1 LEYCIPDRGGC
12 RAGLNGGNMRT
23 CGVDIGG
30 SKISLGIARN
40 GIVLQKV
47 SIPNDFFGDPDA
59 MVDAIVKNMR
69 TLCGGYPPECVGA
82 GSPGWVVD
90 GRVLEA
96 VNLGISSYP
105 LRDAL
110 QSALGIPAHV
120 ENDARCAL
128 LAEFSFGSLR
138 DCVNGAMMTF
148 GTGVGGG
155 LIIGKKLYRGSFG
168 YAGEIG
174 HMTLESEGGCAC
186 GKRGCYELTGAVP
199 SLLRLSSEFGLKAA
213 NAQEVFDAALM
224 GDARAKDALCAYL
237 PLAARGVTELAML
250 LDLDTV
256 LIGGGISAQHD
267 LFVHPLEELVHQFDP
282 RCRIVPAALGNDAGI
297 IGAALLPA

>member
-1 LEYCIPDRGGC
+1 MQRI
-12 RAGLNGGNMRT
+12 
-23 CGVDIGG
+23 
-30 SKISLGIARN
+30 
-40 GIVLQKV
+40 
-47 SIPNDFFGDPDA
+47 SIPNDFFGNPDA
-59 MVDAIVKNMR
+59 MVDVIAKNMR
-69 TLCGGYPPECVGA
+69 TLWSGCPPKYMGA

-90 GRVLEA
+90 GQVLDA
-96 VNLGISSYP
+96 VNLGIVRYP

-110 QSALGIPAHV
+110 QSALNTPVYV

-128 LAEFSFGSLR
+128 LAELSFGSLR

-148 GTGVGGG
+148 GTGIGGG
-155 LIIGKKLYRGSFG
+155 LVFGKKIYRGSFG

-174 HMTLESEGGCAC
+174 HMTLAGEDDCAC

-199 SLLRLSSEFGLKAA
+199 SLLQLSLEHGLHAV
-213 NAQEVFDAALM
+213 NAQEVFDAALT
-224 GDARAKDALCAYL
+224 GDMRAKDALCAYL

-256 LIGGGISAQHD
+256 CIGGGISVQHE
-267 LFVHPLEELVHQFDP
+267 LFVHPLEKLVHQFDS

>member
-1 LEYCIPDRGGC
+1 
-12 RAGLNGGNMRT
+12 MRT
-23 CGVDIGG
+23 CGIDIGG
-30 SKISLGIARN
+30 SKISFGMVEDGR
-40 GIVLQKV
+40 VLQKA
-47 SIPNDFFGDPDA
+47 SIPNGFFGDPDA
-59 MVDAIVKNMR
+59 MVDAIAKNLL
-69 TLCGGYPPECVGA
+69 TLWQGCPPGFLGA
-82 GSPGWVVD
+82 GSPGWVVE
-90 GRVLEA
+90 GQVLDA

-110 QSALGIPAHV
+110 QGVLKIPVHV

-128 LAEFSFGSLR
+128 LAELTYGSLR
-138 DCVNGAMMTF
+138 GCVNGAMMTF

-155 LIIGKKLYRGSFG
+155 LVIGGKLFRGSYG

-174 HMTLESEGGCAC
+174 HLTLASEGDCAC

-199 SLLRLSSEFGLKAA
+199 SLLRLSLAHGLHAM
-213 NAQEVFDAALM
+213 NAQEVFEAALA
-224 GDARAKDALCAYL
+224 GDVRAKDALCAYL

-256 LIGGGISAQHD
+256 CVGGGISARHE
-267 LFVHPLEELVHQFDP
+267 LFVHPLEELVHRFDP
-282 RCRIVPAALGNDAGI
+282 RCRIVPAALGNDAGM

>member
-1 LEYCIPDRGGC
+1 
-12 RAGLNGGNMRT
+12 MQ
-23 CGVDIGG
+23 
-30 SKISLGIARN
+30 KI
-40 GIVLQKV
+40 
-47 SIPNDFFGDPDA
+47 SIPNGFFGDPDA
-59 MVDAIVKNMR
+59 MVDAIARNMR
-69 TLCGGYPPECVGA
+69 TLLDGHSPKTVGV

-90 GRVLEA
+90 GQVFDA
-96 VNLGISSYP
+96 VNLGIVRYP
-105 LRDAL
+105 LQDAL
-110 QSALGIPAHV
+110 QGALGVPVYV

-155 LIIGKKLYRGSFG
+155 LVIEKKLYRGSFG
-168 YAGEIG
+168 YAGEVG
-174 HMTLESEGGCAC
+174 HMTLESEGDCAC

-199 SLLRLSSEFGLKAA
+199 SLLRLSGKHGLHAK
-213 NAQEVFDAALM
+213 NAQEVFDFALA
-224 GDARAKDALCAYL
+224 GDSRAKEALCEYL
-237 PLAARGVTELAML
+237 PLAARGVIELAML

-267 LFVHPLEELVHQFDP
+267 LFVRPLEELVHQFDP

-297 IGAALLPA
+297 IGAALLPV